1 MSDENNQNTRNT
13 IENKDNKDTKDIKD
27 GNISKY
33 STEENLK
40 KINKIISFFKL
51 FSFKK
56 KVKALIKLHKKNYV
70 IETTLNEEGLK
81 LVAFF
86 PEDEVK
92 EYPVIFEPILN
103 QSVAYVLR
111 DDFKKRLLLK
121 CNFINKNNESII
133 DPKYN
138 NEFNDGIFINVINLK
153 KIKEKEEERED
164 DFQTFLETYFTSNNK
179 LSKELNDYF
188 FSSNTNLRVK
198 RTRKRTLTGS
208 TQLKL
213 KKLGNKIQSDNH
225 LPSILKKRPNKR
237 IPSEKRI
244 SFGDVKQLE
253 YVVDYKKYK

>member
-1 MSDENNQNTRNT
+1 MSEDIFYKKFSSETYL
-13 IENKDNKDTKDIKD
+13 DNIKMSLD
-27 GNISKY
+27 GID
-33 STEENLK
+33 
-40 KINKIISFFKL
+40 KINKIISIYKIHL
-51 FSFKK
+51 LRK
-56 KVKALIKLHKKNYV
+56 KVKSLIIAHKKNYA
-70 IETTLNEEGLK
+70 IYSTLKENNLK
-81 LVAFF
+81 LVVYLS
-86 PEDEVK
+86 ENETK
-92 EYPVIFEPILN
+92 EYPVKFEKILN
-103 QSVAYVLR
+103 ENIVYINR
-111 DDFKKRLLLK
+111 DDIKKRLLLK
-121 CNFINKNNESII
+121 CYFVNSKNESII